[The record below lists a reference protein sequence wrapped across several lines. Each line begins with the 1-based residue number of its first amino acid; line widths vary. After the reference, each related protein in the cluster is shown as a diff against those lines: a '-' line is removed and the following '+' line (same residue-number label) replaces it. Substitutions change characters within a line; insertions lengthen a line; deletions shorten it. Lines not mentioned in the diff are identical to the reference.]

1 MEPVGTRR
9 LVKLATRWSG
19 DTGIQA
25 VGLAKRA
32 DVGKLMASS
41 SGVPGTGRLVAGGKL
56 REAEGASLKLPEQML
71 LVLDAADTVHLL
83 RMKGL
88 VALTPHSDP
97 LRSWPVADVEIR
109 LHDGR
114 GLFRAL
120 EIDDGTN
127 ALMTAALW
135 RPEVQREAFRLI
147 AAATSA

>member
-9 LVKLATRWSG
+9 LVKLAARWSG
-19 DTGIQA
+19 ETAVQA
-25 VGLAKRA
+25 VGLVKRA
-32 DVGKLMASS
+32 DVGKLMSSS

-56 REAEGASLKLPEQML
+56 RDAEGESLKLPEQML
-71 LVLDAADTVHLL
+71 LVLDAAGTVHLL

-97 LRSWPVADVEIR
+97 LRSWPAADVDVTI
-109 LHDGR
+109 HDGR
-114 GLFRAL
+114 GFFRPL
-120 EIDDGTN
+120 EIDDGES
-127 ALMTAALW
+127 ALLTAALW